1 MKNILKTCL
10 ALVLLVGFSSLT
22 AQTTRSLSYFN
33 KLSASSS
40 VKVKLIK
47 SNEHKVAFKMTT
59 GSEER
64 LITEVKNDRLIVKI
78 KNKSF
83 GWNGNAK
90 AAVKVYY
97 TELNEVDVNA
107 GASVKAEE
115 VIHTANMDVSVSS
128 GARADLEVESDKI
141 YAEVSSGGRI
151 ELEGTAKNG
160 KYEASSGGFINAVGM
175 VCDNVDAEASS
186 GGQLKVYAN
195 KKLDAEASSGGT
207 IRYKGNAEY
216 TNTDSGWSG
225 KIKRIN

>member
-1 MKNILKTCL
+1 MKNILKTCM
-10 ALVLLVGFSSLT
+10 ALVLLIGFSSLT
-22 AQTTRSLSYFN
+22 AQTTRNLSYFN

-47 SNEHKVAFKMTT
+47 SNEHKVEFKMTS
-59 GSEER
+59 GDEDR

-78 KNKSF
+78 KSKSF

-97 TELNEVDVNA
+97 TELNEVDVSA
-107 GASVKAEE
+107 GASVKGEE
-115 VIHTANMDVSVSS
+115 VINATNMEVSVSS
-128 GARADLEVESDKI
+128 GARADLEVESEKI

-151 ELEGTAKNG
+151 ELEGSAKNG
-160 KYEASSGGFINAVGM
+160 KYEASSGGFIDAVSM

-186 GGQLKVYAN
+186 GGQMKVHAN
-195 KKLDAEASSGGT
+195 KKLNAEASSGGS
-207 IRYKGNAEY
+207 IKYRGEADY